1 MSRIE
6 ELEARIAELRA
17 RLPKHSA
24 QPAMLEELEDLEIE
38 LEEAREAAAAQEGY
52 GPEGADS

>member
-1 MSRIE
+1 MDRIA

-17 RLPKHSA
+17 RIPKHSA

-38 LEEAREAAAAQEGY
+38 LDEARAAAADHRGA